1 MATDQSKLRA
11 LLEADPEA
19 ASEVINAVRSRLI
32 VPHAKQ
38 RPIIESD
45 ARFRI
50 IRAGR
55 RFGKTKISARE
66 IVRSAITQPGSM
78 NWWVSNRWKNTR
90 RGYRNVVKMIP
101 PELLAK
107 PAPMDTSPELIL
119 RFKNGSSIEFYSG
132 ESPDSMAGEG
142 VDFVVVDEAA
152 LIRDAA
158 WQQLIRP
165 TLMDSG
171 GKALIIS
178 TPRGKNW
185 FHDIWHRGDDPDEP
199 NYESWHFTSYDNPY
213 LQHDDID
220 EAKRTLPAIIYAQ
233 EIEAE
238 FVDNAASIFQLPE
251 GTVLHELADPRGHVC
266 VGIDLA
272 DKNDFTVISGAR
284 SEDRKPCLHARFN
297 EIGWA
302 NQRARIMAELRALD
316 ENPEVEAVTVLMDV
330 GGVGDV
336 VYEDLQFA
344 GFDIIPVNF
353 TGWKEK
359 AVKLLASDLGQ
370 SQAYILFEQKS
381 EFEHYEYEITAAG
394 RYKFEA
400 SQGHDDEVSAKLL
413 EHWGIV
419 HHGAPS
425 FTVIDAG
432 PEADQVDRLAEVVSA
447 EPVAPAS
454 TRELMN
460 RPGAWA

>member
-1 MATDQSKLRA
+1 MTDSKLRA
-11 LLEADPEA
+11 LLEADPDA
-19 ASEVINAVRSRLI
+19 AAQVIRAVKDRLV

-38 RPIIESD
+38 VPIIGSD
-45 ARFRI
+45 ARFRVV
-50 IRAGR
+50 RAGR
-55 RFGKTKISARE
+55 RFGKTKISAHE
-66 IVRSAITQPGSM
+66 IVKAAITEPGSM

-90 RGYRNVVKMIP
+90 RGYRNVVKQIP

-119 RFKNGSSIEFYSG
+119 RFKNQSSIEFYSG

-158 WQQLIRP
+158 WHQLIRP

-171 GKALIIS
+171 GRALIIS
-178 TPRGKNW
+178 TPRGRNW
-185 FHDIWHRGDDPDEP
+185 FYDIWHRGDDPGED
-199 NYESWHFTSYDNPY
+199 NYDAWHFTSYDNPY
-213 LQHDDID
+213 LQQDDIA
-220 EAKRTLPAIIYAQ
+220 EAKRTLPHLIYMQ

-238 FVDNAASIFQLPE
+238 FIDNAASIFTLGDGAVVPDL
-251 GTVLHELADPRGHVC
+251 VDPRGQVV

-272 DKNDFTVISGAR
+272 DKNDFTVITGAR
-284 SEDRKPCLHARFN
+284 AEDRRPCLHHRFN

-302 NQRARIMAELRALD
+302 SQRQYIMAALRSVQ
-316 ENPEVEAVTVLMDV
+316 ENPAVEAVIVLMDV
-330 GGVGDV
+330 GGPGDV
-336 VYEDLQFA
+336 VFEDLQMA
-344 GFDIIPVNF
+344 GFDIIPINF
-353 TGWKEK
+353 TNWKEK

-370 SQAYILFEQKS
+370 GQAHILEEQLP
-381 EFEHYEYEITAAG
+381 EFQHYEYEITPAG

-425 FTVIDAG
+425 FTILDATPATEQAARLGHVEEG
-432 PEADQVDRLAEVVSA
+432 PI
-447 EPVAPAS
+447 EPDPVQ
-454 TRELMN
+454 ELMN
-460 RPGAWA
+460 RPGVWS